1 LLNGPLRSVS
11 ARQRENAWCQ
21 ALADH
26 QLTPH
31 CSLRGD
37 WSAQSGYQ
45 ALLAQ
50 LPDDLPQALLVAND
64 QMALGAMRALH
75 QYGVAIPG
83 EISVIGYDD
92 TAESAWYQ
100 PPLTTVRQ
108 DLHALGAQSVE
119 RMLARL
125 QGAEASDN
133 ALETTLVIRETT
145 APPADERVNLV
156 ALSQQLQVIARRL
169 AGK

>member
-1 LLNGPLRSVS
+1 
-11 ARQRENAWCQ
+11 
-21 ALADH
+21 
-26 QLTPH
+26 
-31 CSLRGD
+31 
-37 WSAQSGYQ
+37 
-45 ALLAQ
+45 
-50 LPDDLPQALLVAND
+50 
-64 QMALGAMRALH
+64 MRALH

-108 DLHALGAQSVE
+108 DLHYLGAQSVE

-125 QGAEASDN
+125 QDEEVPDN
-133 ALETTLVIRETT
+133 ALETMLVIRETT
-145 APPADERVNLV
+145 APPADERVDVV
-156 ALSQQLQVIARRL
+156 ALSRQLQEIARRL